1 MKFLLIKVTVFFLLI
16 ISFSEKTFSKEF
28 RAIYKIEIG
37 SINIGSLDW
46 VINIGTD
53 KTSHAAAT
61 TVTNIEY
68 EESEQ
73 DKKRRIRLLDP
84 GYVSVFVSSYLQ
96 LIKE

>member
-53 KTSHAAAT
+53 NFRTSLLLK
-61 TVTNIEY
+61 
-68 EESEQ
+68 
-73 DKKRRIRLLDP
+73 DKGVLSGLYKFS
-84 GYVSVFVSSYLQ
+84 GEYVSEGKIFQS
-96 LIKE
+96 KFFN